1 MTIGSSI
8 VLIAVGA
15 ILYFAVNASIEGI
28 EIQTVGLILLI
39 LGILGL
45 VLGLLLAS
53 RRRTAAPAP
62 VEQRETVVQ
71 REPRDPRY

>member
-15 ILYFAVNASIEGI
+15 ILYFAVTADIQGI
-28 EIQTVGLILLI
+28 ELQTVGLILLI

-45 VLGLLLAS
+45 VLGLILMS
-53 RRRTAAPAP
+53 RRRTAAGA
-62 VEQRETVVQ
+62 VERETVVQ